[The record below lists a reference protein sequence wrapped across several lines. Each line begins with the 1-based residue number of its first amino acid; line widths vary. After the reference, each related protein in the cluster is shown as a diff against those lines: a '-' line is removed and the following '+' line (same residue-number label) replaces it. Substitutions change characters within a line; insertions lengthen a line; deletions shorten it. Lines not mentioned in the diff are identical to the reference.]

1 MLSLM
6 AGMIKYFQSTQ
17 SNKLPISS
25 KDLQKEVRNGVHFFL
40 AVKHQIGIII
50 LMEVTRHVQSIQNS
64 NIFAIY

>member
-6 AGMIKYFQSTQ
+6 AGMIKHFQSTQ

-50 LMEVTRHVQSIQNS
+50 LNVQSIQNS